1 MALILRCGRNA
12 SDSITRRVYPRLRRV
27 APRAAPRIRRPC
39 RVAKLRYANCHRRM
53 DRPIRIRFAWK
64 LCPRSPLLRPQLRIP
79 AISHP
84 FPGKTSLFLAS
95 GIVRESVIRLIPF
108 HAAHL
113 RAIYDRFARSV
124 SVDLLKNLAKNFT
137 RVLVCCCATNGRE
150 EILYRESIITVY
162 FFLFCYR
169 RDTTFFDAQN
179 RFLRWR
185 AQQFFVS
192 SLFKWRP
199 HKRWKNSVCI
209 SVVAVMVRWIFAFT
223 SWVDLGL
230 PNRRHSNFLLFL
242 ALILMLL
249 SICRI
254 ARN

>member
-27 APRAAPRIRRPC
+27 APRAASRIRRPR
-39 RVAKLRYANCHRRM
+39 RVAKLRYANCQHRRM

-84 FPGKTSLFLAS
+84 FPGKTSSLLAS
-95 GIVRESVIRLIPF
+95 GIVRESVIRLTSF

-137 RVLVCCCATNGRE
+137 RALVCCCATNGRE
-150 EILYRESIITVY
+150 EILYRESIITIY
-162 FFLFCYR
+162 FFLFRYR
-169 RDTTFFDAQN
+169 RDTIFFDAQN

-185 AQQFFVS
+185 TQQFFVS
-192 SLFKWRP
+192 SPYKWRP

-209 SVVAVMVRWIFAFT
+209 SMLLLWRWDGYLHLR
-223 SWVDLGL
+223 VDLGL
-230 PNRRHSNFLLFL
+230 PN
-242 ALILMLL
+242 L
-249 SICRI
+249 STQ
-254 ARN
+254 